1 MTTTSSQES
10 DRIGAIVVL
19 YFPNQ
24 SLLKRL
30 LQSLMHEVNQIF
42 VIDNTPSMAVDWLTH
57 KWFAT
62 KNFDVIYQALGN
74 NLGIAQAQN
83 IGIEQAISNHCDHV
97 VFFDQDSA
105 IPPNMIQELLRYEK
119 LLLDQSVKV
128 GAVGPLFL
136 DEKTGEYSKAIRHGR
151 LFVNKIHVNPND
163 NEPVLADY
171 LISSGSLIRIET
183 LKATGFM
190 REELFIDWVDIEWGL
205 RANKLGF
212 SHFIIPTTIMRHSI
226 GDDFVV
232 LGNRKINL
240 HNDIRNYYIVRNAC
254 YLLLDSQVDK
264 RWRVNIA
271 FKIPLYIIFYSL
283 TSKSK
288 MNSFFQLL
296 RACLDAMKGNLGKVL

>member
-1 MTTTSSQES
+1 MINTSSQKP

-30 LQSLMHEVNQIF
+30 LQSLVHEVDQIF
-42 VIDNTPSMAVDWLTH
+42 VIDNTPSIAVDRLTH
-57 KWFAT
+57 AWFAAE
-62 KNFDVIYQALGN
+62 NFNVMYQSLGN

-83 IGIEQAISNHCDHV
+83 IGIKQAISNHCDHV

-119 LLLDQSVKV
+119 LLLDQSIKV
-128 GAVGPLFL
+128 GAIGPLFL

-151 LFVNKIHVNPND
+151 LLVNKINVDPND

-171 LISSGSLIRIET
+171 LISSGSLIRVET

-205 RANKLGF
+205 RANKLGY
-212 SHFIIPTTIMRHSI
+212 SHFIIPRAIMRHSI
-226 GDDFVV
+226 GDDFVT
-232 LGNRKINL
+232 LGHKKINL

-254 YLLLDSQVDK
+254 YLLLDPHVDK

-288 MNSFFQLL
+288 VNSFIQLL
-296 RACLDAMKGNLGKVL
+296 RACSDAMKGNLGKVL